1 MNTNRAV
8 RFSMEMGF
16 LTAKGRGSGNSV
28 KEKGLSMDDG
38 LDVGNGGKDSGS
50 FTSNI
55 DANIIKEDVCNIPI
69 WIKFHDVPITTFT
82 NDRLSAITTKLGSPF
97 MLNSYTVAMSTD
109 SWGRTSYARAMIEPK
124 ADVDLRDTIVVV
136 PKFSGEEFTMSI
148 IHVEYDWAPPRCPE
162 CKVFGHVLDDCP
174 KKIVSDILKNS
185 KMPRQPASGP
195 PVGLKRGG
203 NQTPSTNATPVV
215 AKINELERQM
225 LNEKLMLVDEH
236 GKSLE
241 MKVTDEAS
249 TSKPSTSMWGPVG
262 RI

>member
-1 MNTNRAV
+1 
-8 RFSMEMGF
+8 
-16 LTAKGRGSGNSV
+16 
-28 KEKGLSMDDG
+28 
-38 LDVGNGGKDSGS
+38 
-50 FTSNI
+50 
-55 DANIIKEDVCNIPI
+55 
-69 WIKFHDVPITTFT
+69 KFHDVPITTFT

-162 CKVFGHVLDDCP
+162 CKIFGHVLDDCP

-195 PVGLKRGG
+195 PVQTANKATTPILNSFDALSTLVDEEEGGG
-203 NQTPSTNATPVV
+203 NQTLSTNSTPVV
-215 AKINELERQM
+215 AKINELKRQM
-225 LNEKLMLVDEH
+225 LNEKLVLVDEH

-241 MKVTDEAS
+241 IKEDEVELPDDETSRYMSS
-249 TSKPSTSMWGPVG
+249 TGGGGFSDDDLDFYDGYEVHVYDLPKQMQSFCDQFDIRLYSRV
-262 RI
+262 RK